1 MTSGSAKSPE
11 DRRKAPPALLSP
23 ATRTVD
29 DEHVGTA
36 AHGVNYIPMDRFAL
50 DRAVQEMWD
59 IHGSNAFKAAIERA
73 QAAERLGQAKL
84 AEEWREI
91 AQACRAIKG
100 DPPSKN

>member
-1 MTSGSAKSPE
+1 
-11 DRRKAPPALLSP
+11 
-23 ATRTVD
+23 
-29 DEHVGTA
+29 
-36 AHGVNYIPMDRFAL
+36 MDRFAL

-73 QAAERLGQAKL
+73 KAAKRLGQAKL

-100 DPPSKN
+100 DPLSKN